1 MMNTIDVMNML
12 GRTFATMFNGRK
24 ILKKARTYM
33 NNGLNRKVLPAWLN
47 ESA

>member
-1 MMNTIDVMNML
+1 MMNTIDVMKML
-12 GRTFATMFNGRK
+12 GRTLATISSGRK
-24 ILKKARTYM
+24 MLKNARTYI